1 MGTTLVQF
9 QSCSVCGCLEP
20 RPGFVTAKAALNS
33 DRMKVSCSMVS
44 PCNIIIMGTT
54 LIFGNCMLFEQHS
67 AFPQLMTFYI
77 YATPM
82 KSWASYVVGRQDKR
96 AWHASTRDFLMTK
109 MREVGLI
116 SPTGVKKLDASF
128 SRELLLSFWH
138 HQKLHPQDI

>member
-1 MGTTLVQF
+1 
-9 QSCSVCGCLEP
+9 
-20 RPGFVTAKAALNS
+20 
-33 DRMKVSCSMVS
+33 
-44 PCNIIIMGTT
+44 
-54 LIFGNCMLFEQHS
+54 
-67 AFPQLMTFYI
+67 MTFYI

-138 HQKLHPQDI
+138 HQKLHPQDIYLGREKNDRKDNLIESIGKPFEGT